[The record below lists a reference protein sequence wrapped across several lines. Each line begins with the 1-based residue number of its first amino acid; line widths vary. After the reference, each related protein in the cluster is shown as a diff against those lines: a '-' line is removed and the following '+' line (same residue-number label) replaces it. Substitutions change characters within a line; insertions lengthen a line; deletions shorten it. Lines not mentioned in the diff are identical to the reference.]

1 MSKSAESILDVI
13 RHGDRVTITNRFGQE
28 RGDRAVMRAV
38 RMAGS

>member
-28 RGDRAVMRAV
+28 RGGRAVMRAV